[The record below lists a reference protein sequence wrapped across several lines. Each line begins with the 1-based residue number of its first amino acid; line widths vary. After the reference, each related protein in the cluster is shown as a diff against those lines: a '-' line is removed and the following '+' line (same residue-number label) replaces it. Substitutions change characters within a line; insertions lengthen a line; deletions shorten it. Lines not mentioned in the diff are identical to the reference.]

1 MVLALALLLPTP
13 VLAQEAAVPRPNNNG
28 DFMTARVRGVAGYY
42 NNHKWLVTDLMDRVP
57 LNCRR
62 TPNGEVQARLKSGAT
77 LTAIFSSRGN
87 RDAITMNNGKPWL
100 RVRSVNPFHDRDSGI
115 CYVRANVK
123 YIAPINEDYVSDVN

>member
-13 VLAQEAAVPRPNNNG
+13 ALAQEASVPMPNDNG

-42 NNHKWLVTDLMDRVP
+42 NNRQWLVTDLMDAVP

-77 LTAIFSSRGN
+77 LTAIFASQGN

-100 RVRSVNPFHDRDSGI
+100 RVRSVNPVFNRDSGI

-123 YIAPINEDYVSDVN
+123 YIAPINEEYVSDVN